1 MLDSTIRKSNF
12 IVSINV
18 SSFIS
23 RSVFTEV
30 CIIMIIMNTIFK
42 LEWIWLL
49 IFIISITTTAM
60 TTLMANMTYMF
71 NREITAA
78 DGFNRAMTGNAAN

>member
-1 MLDSTIRKSNF
+1 MLDSTIRESNLIF
-12 IVSINV
+12 SINV

-30 CIIMIIMNTIFK
+30 CIIMIIMNTVFK

-60 TTLMANMTYMF
+60 TTL
-71 NREITAA
+71 ISPTAVTTVISTA
-78 DGFNRAMTGNAAN
+78 

>member
-30 CIIMIIMNTIFK
+30 CIIMIIMNTVFK

-49 IFIISITTTAM
+49 IFIISITSAAM
-60 TTLMANMTYMF
+60 TTLIS
-71 NREITAA
+71 ITTTAV
-78 DGFNRAMTGNAAN
+78 TTVIST

>member
-49 IFIISITTTAM
+49 IFIITITTTAL
-60 TTLMANMTYMF
+60 TSL
-71 NREITAA
+71 ISISAA
-78 DGFNRAMTGNAAN
+78 LTPC